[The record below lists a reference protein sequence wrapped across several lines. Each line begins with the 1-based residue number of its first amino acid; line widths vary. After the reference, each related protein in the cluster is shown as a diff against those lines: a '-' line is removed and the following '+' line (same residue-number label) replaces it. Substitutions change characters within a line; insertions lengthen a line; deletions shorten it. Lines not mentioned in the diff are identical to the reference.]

1 MMNPVDPLEKRL
13 ITDLPRQLDRAI
25 RPIDP
30 TAVARAAAQTR
41 PSIMRITAAT
51 AVVAIVAVV
60 GVVALQGLI
69 SARGGLGAPGASESP
84 TPSDAGASD
93 VGVEQL
99 ATIQRADSIISTRL
113 SATENAILVNAHG
126 ALVEACMQERGWDFE
141 LAMATPEEAGA
152 GPDFMSNLE
161 QWTFADVA
169 RAESQGYGFRRHLKE
184 VAAFREQLP
193 EGEGEARIPDPVTM
207 SPEDSAR
214 FELDYF
220 GTEEE
225 RIEILERDGSHA
237 GIAGGGCWGQAE
249 RAIWGEDLEREM
261 WLIDARGT
269 AQSDIWVATET
280 DDAVLD
286 ALDAWK
292 ACMRQEGFDFQD
304 PHHAIESA
312 LPAAQSGDF
321 ERERLIARTDA
332 ACKAESRLDLAVQ
345 AAYLSA
351 TTRVLPELEDDL
363 LALQQLEAEALVR
376 AKEILGLDN

>member
-1 MMNPVDPLEKRL
+1 MNHVDPLEKRL
-13 ITDLPRQLDRAI
+13 ITDLPRQLDGAI

-30 TAVARAAAQTR
+30 AAIARAAAQTR

-69 SARGGLGAPGASESP
+69 GARGGLGGPGASESP
-84 TPSDAGASD
+84 TPSDAGSSE
-93 VGVEQL
+93 VGLEQL
-99 ATIQRADSIISTRL
+99 ATIQRADSIIGTRL

-141 LAMATPEEAGA
+141 VGMATPEEAGA

-161 QWTFADVA
+161 QWTYADVA
-169 RAESQGYGFRRHLKE
+169 LAESEGYGFRRHLDE
-184 VAAFREQLP
+184 VAAFRELL
-193 EGEGEARIPDPVTM
+193 GKDEARIPDPVTM
-207 SPEDSAR
+207 SPDDAAR
-214 FELDYF
+214 YELDYF

-249 RAIWGEDLEREM
+249 RAIWSENLEREM

-269 AQSDIWVATET
+269 AEANIWVAVEA

-292 ACMRQEGFDFQD
+292 ACMREEDFDFQD

-321 ERERLIARTDA
+321 EQERRIARTDA
-332 ACKAESRLDLAVQ
+332 ACKVESRLDLAVQ

-363 LALQQLEAEALVR
+363 VALQQLEAEALVR
-376 AKEILGLDN
+376 AKEILGLNN